1 MYSPQEGRGIGLA
14 AKVAAYNLQARRQ
27 LSPQPRSPAPAPPRP
42 PRPPLPP
49 SPPLARHRTGWPPT
63 GPSHPASHAP
73 QARDGLD
80 TVDANRALGLPDE
93 ARNYDVVPFILRD
106 LGVGSIRLL
115 TNNPFKIDSL
125 RALGVQVD
133 GNEECQVCDDELSDV
148 CRFYLSTKATRMN
161 HMLSTPAH
169 GAPQPT
175 GQPTAPQPAAPQ
187 PAAPQPAAEQL
198 GQLDAAPPAQH
209 TPPAPPPPQQ
219 QAPPTQGWLRS
230 VGVAVG
236 LLSI

>member
-27 LSPQPRSPAPAPPRP
+27 LSPKPRSPAPDHPRP
-42 PRPPLPP
+42 PRPPLPRQP
-49 SPPLARHRTGWPPT
+49 TGPLT

-115 TNNPFKIDSL
+115 TNNPFKWTRCEL
-125 RALGVQVD
+125 WAWLD
-133 GNEECQVCDDELSDV
+133 GS
-148 CRFYLSTKATRMN
+148 R
-161 HMLSTPAH
+161 
-169 GAPQPT
+169 
-175 GQPTAPQPAAPQ
+175 
-187 PAAPQPAAEQL
+187 
-198 GQLDAAPPAQH
+198 
-209 TPPAPPPPQQ
+209 
-219 QAPPTQGWLRS
+219 
-230 VGVAVG
+230 
-236 LLSI
+236 

>member
-1 MYSPQEGRGIGLA
+1 MVPSLGTR
-14 AKVAAYNLQARRQ
+14 ARHDPGGVVHR
-27 LSPQPRSPAPAPPRP
+27 
-42 PRPPLPP
+42 
-49 SPPLARHRTGWPPT
+49 PLARQPTGPLT

-148 CRFYLSTKATRMN
+148 CRFSLSTKATRMN

-175 GQPTAPQPAAPQ
+175 GQPTAPQPT
-187 PAAPQPAAEQL
+187 APQPAAEQPAAEQPAAEQP

-219 QAPPTQGWLRS
+219 TPPTQGWLRS